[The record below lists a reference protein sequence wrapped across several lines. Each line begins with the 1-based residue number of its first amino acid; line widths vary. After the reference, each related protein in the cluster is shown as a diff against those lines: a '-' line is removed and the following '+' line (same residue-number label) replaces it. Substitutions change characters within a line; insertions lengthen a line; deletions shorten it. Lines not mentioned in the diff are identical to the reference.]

1 MALYTLRARTAS
13 VGNNKGDDSPG
24 APRRGQPDGAPCAR
38 GAMSLRY
45 SQGQG
50 RRGER
55 EAQLDVRARLLDA
68 VAIGLKEWGASW
80 RTLPAGNADW
90 DVLRWARL
98 SALEAAAE
106 A

>member
-1 MALYTLRARTAS
+1 MRH
-13 VGNNKGDDSPG
+13 
-24 APRRGQPDGAPCAR
+24 
-38 GAMSLRY
+38 

-50 RRGER
+50 LRGER

-68 VAIGLKEWGASW
+68 IAVGLKEWGPSW
-80 RTLPAGNADW
+80 RSLPAGNADW

-98 SALEAAAE
+98 SAREAAAE